1 MDGQVVY
8 LTSGKLGTS
17 CQAKRDPGLRKGN
30 RQRIGER
37 INESERGPQTVWTI
51 VGRAFQPVG
60 GENRQ
65 RMETAG
71 WQTAG
76 GRQTADGRPP

>member
-65 RMETAG
+65 RMGNE
-71 WQTAG
+71 
-76 GRQTADGRPP
+76 